1 MSETAENTT
10 MQAVL
15 KEKQQQLVDAIK
27 PKSKSYLA
35 KLKEDQALSK
45 GNTTKGKAAKGNT
58 TKGKESTPQESTD
71 DDYSSDDDYSTD
83 EDYMDLETI
92 INEQNAKI
100 TALEEK
106 MAELMEQPQQPSA

>member
-15 KEKQQQLVDAIK
+15 KEKQQQLVDAIN

-35 KLKEDQALSK
+35 KLKEDQALS
-45 GNTTKGKAAKGNT
+45 KGNT

-106 MAELMEQPQQPSA
+106 MAELMDQPQQPSE

>member
-1 MSETAENTT
+1 MSETTENTT

-35 KLKEDQALSK
+35 KLKEAQALSK
-45 GNTTKGKAAKGNT
+45 GNATKTA
-58 TKGKESTPQESTD
+58 KGKESTPQESTD

-106 MAELMEQPQQPSA
+106 MAELMEQP